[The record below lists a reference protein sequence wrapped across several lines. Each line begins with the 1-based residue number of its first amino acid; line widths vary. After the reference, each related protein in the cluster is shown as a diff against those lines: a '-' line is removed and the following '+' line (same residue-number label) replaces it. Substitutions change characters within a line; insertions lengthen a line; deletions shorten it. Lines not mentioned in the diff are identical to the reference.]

1 MATMIESQFLLIWFI
16 RLDIHMR
23 MYPTR
28 VPFEWKVN
36 QWYVYCIIVSVVA
49 KWSSGMK
56 LHESLLK
63 QPIFPLVRIANA

>member
-1 MATMIESQFLLIWFI
+1 MANMIESQFLLIRFI

-36 QWYVYCIIVSVVA
+36 QWYVYCIIVSAVA
-49 KWSSGMK
+49 KWSGGMK
-56 LHESLLK
+56 LHKSSLEQL
-63 QPIFPLVRIANA
+63 IFPLVRIADT